1 MTHKRSTTPTRQY
14 RTHRT
19 HRTHGFTLIE
29 VLIALAIVAIALGAV
44 MKAIG
49 ALSMN
54 VDTARERLLALWSA
68 DNALSEVAIGQQWPA
83 PGQSTFAC
91 PQGGY
96 RFVCRRAVKQ
106 LENPMLRSVEVRVF
120 PAAGSAE
127 LLADA
132 ATVIHNAARF

>member
-1 MTHKRSTTPTRQY
+1 
-14 RTHRT
+14 
-19 HRTHGFTLIE
+19 
-29 VLIALAIVAIALGAV
+29 

-54 VDTARERLLALWSA
+54 VDTARAPACLWSA
-68 DNALSEVAIGQQWPA
+68 DKRIERSGDRQQWPA